1 MKRQFRSLITVVGLA
16 IALGSSITTVPATQT
31 GEARLRGSGS
41 GQITGMAP
49 GPTGVSITAT
59 GIGTATQLGKFTRT
73 ESLLL
78 NPNTGTFTGTI
89 TFIAADESELYC
101 SVAGGFTGPNTAAG
115 SYTITGGT
123 GRFAD
128 ASGEAHFAVVQDEAT
143 FTFDFI
149 GAIVT
154 P

>member
-1 MKRQFRSLITVVGLA
+1 MKRQFRSLVAVVG
-16 IALGSSITTVPATQT
+16 IALVLGSSIVTAAAWTNEVPF
-31 GEARLRGSGS
+31 RGSGS
-41 GQITGMAP
+41 GQITGMTP
-49 GPTGVSITAT
+49 GPTGVAITAI
-59 GIGTATQLGKFTRT
+59 GDGTATQLGKFTRT

-101 SVAGGFTGPNTAAG
+101 EVDGGFTGPNTAAG
-115 SYTITGGT
+115 TYTITGGT

-128 ASGEAHFAVVQDEAT
+128 ASGEANFAVVQDEAT
-143 FTFDFI
+143 FTFEFAGSI
-149 GAIVT
+149 ET